1 MVSRVSHTAISIGA
15 LFSILLNVPPLFT
28 LKKHAIFIRPG
39 LGDTPL
45 RRQTQRLF
53 WRGPESSRARVSSD
67 LKVVT
72 WYVKIDGNM
81 GKKQCKESHFVRP
94 GMGKPRVRFHLTGRQ
109 TAPLIDAGR
118 G

>member
-1 MVSRVSHTAISIGA
+1 
-15 LFSILLNVPPLFT
+15 
-28 LKKHAIFIRPG
+28 
-39 LGDTPL
+39 
-45 RRQTQRLF
+45 
-53 WRGPESSRARVSSD
+53 
-67 LKVVT
+67 
-72 WYVKIDGNM
+72 M